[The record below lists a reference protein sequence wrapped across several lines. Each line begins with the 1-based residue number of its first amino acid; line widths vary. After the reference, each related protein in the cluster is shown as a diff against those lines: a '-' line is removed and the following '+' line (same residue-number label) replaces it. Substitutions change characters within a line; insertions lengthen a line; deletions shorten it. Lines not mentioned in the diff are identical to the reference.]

1 MLPTVS
7 LKKINQG
14 RSNQGRLNQGRLNQG
29 KSNQINSRQIKLIQ
43 IYFADND
50 LESLDISTLFEYIE
64 ITGDNTGEYGDIKK
78 KIIKYFMGSAL
89 TTFIQKSKVAEN
101 YNDLKREM
109 VKRYDMKK
117 FFKPED
123 ELSKLTDQKF
133 DKFMKYITAF
143 ESLNAQ
149 INPPLTSERQI
160 ELFIRGVSDI
170 EIKKSIDEGAPKL
183 LDEAI
188 LIARTKANSKFKYDS
203 LEFYNAG
210 FTDKFIDKE
219 NRINNNIQDQQ
230 PQIQQQQQVLRPT
243 KIPFPPSGKHPEYN
257 IKQEQNNYANVKKP
271 HYKNKPKGRPL
282 KCYKCG
288 KIGHFANQ
296 CKEEINTITEQ
307 VSFTTNQQ
315 DLKRV
320 SLYGILL
327 INDQPT
333 RCLIDTGSTITMIH
347 ESFAKHLNVKLESC
361 DNDLR
366 AANGSKINI
375 KGKTILTIAI
385 GKVKYTVHNV
395 FVTSHFEFKCLLG
408 TNTLKMMKA
417 TLDIGNETLSSGD
430 DGINLFTYGSIP
442 AVKKETLDN
451 NQVTDQDYHIPFH
464 AFLQEN
470 VNAIAVEPR
479 EKIKDE
485 VRSAKEQVVLSKE
498 ELEGYIKDKEVKEE
512 IKEGLLKLKF
522 PNEVSKSQAVPLII
536 KYQDVF
542 TNTLTEP
549 GAISGVEHQIKLTQ
563 KDASFQAYPV
573 KFTNEQKDFL
583 DEHIKELLKYKIIR
597 ESNSPVSSSVVLRPK
612 PDGSMRMCINYTKL
626 NNITVKD
633 RYPIPDINEIWNQI
647 KGSHVYSKLDMIS
660 GYYQIPIREG
670 DKYLTAF
677 SVPQGLFEF
686 NVMPFGLCNAPAVFQ
701 RTIHKIF
708 KEENRHTLQSFYD
721 DILSHSKSVMD
732 HTPHLEGIFKK
743 MRDNRLLAKLSK
755 CQFFQEEV
763 KFLGHI
769 IESNGVQIDYD
780 RLDPLMKLLD
790 PKNVKELQRLI
801 GTLNFFRKFV
811 DNFASKIKP
820 IYQLLRQDTTFEW
833 NDAYKS
839 ICINI
844 IESLKN
850 NKIILVYPDTKKP
863 FKLETDASDIGVGAT
878 LSQDHGIISFYS
890 RTIRDTEKNYS
901 ASEKECLS
909 VVCALEEFHY
919 IIGTQETLV
928 VTDNSAVSFLRN
940 DLGKIRNKRLINW
953 NVKLASY
960 NITFKYRSGKE
971 NTIADAL
978 SRCPIEKV
986 MSVIPMG
993 ESVKLDSNFDLKIAE
1008 EQRKDKLLA
1017 PIFKYLEESKNH
1029 NHSIVAS
1036 RTSIEAPFHSVINK
1050 VLFRLIVNPT
1060 LFFKRPQIIAICIV
1074 VPTSM
1079 QKEVLEKFHDCSLV
1093 GGHLG
1098 YQKTFS
1104 KLASRYYWNNMGMDV
1119 KEYINNCDICQKM
1132 KTSPFSKFSPELGT
1146 IVVEK
1151 PWDLVAVDFV
1161 GPMKVPSMS
1170 GHKYIIV
1177 FSDYVTKWVEAAA
1190 TVDCTAETTAIHYF
1204 NLIISRHGCP
1214 KRLLSDCGT
1223 SFLNKVISSVNELF
1237 KVKKVNTSPYH
1248 PQTDGLVE
1256 RFNKTIVIMLKS
1268 FTQEV
1273 HTMWDL
1279 YLDSCLFA
1287 YRISI
1292 HSSIGVS
1299 PFSMLYGREATIPS
1313 DLGTLNPFNKLV
1325 TTNDNYV
1332 GKLKETINKSLEIAK
1347 TKTQESQTKQ
1357 KQYYDGLKTRKNSIS
1372 PGDYV
1377 LLKNQTVK
1385 EEELKKFRPSWIGPF
1400 KVVRILS
1407 NQTIQVQ
1414 VPLGSNMST
1423 TQSLRN
1429 CKRYF
1434 NRINKLN
1441 QLPSFINQPSQV
1453 SMNELSFSRLVNPSI
1468 VVSSPP
1474 PAVVTSQHGQ
1484 AVTQLPV
1491 VLPKSNRA
1499 G

>member
-1 MLPTVS
+1 MV
-7 LKKINQG
+7 KNK
-14 RSNQGRLNQGRLNQG
+14 
-29 KSNQINSRQIKLIQ
+29 
-43 IYFADND
+43 IYFSDND
-50 LESLDISTLFEYIE
+50 LESTDISTLFEYIE
-64 ITGDNTGEYGDIKK
+64 ITDENAGEYAEVKK
-78 KIIKYFMGSAL
+78 KIIKYFMGSSL

-101 YNDLKREM
+101 YNDLKKEM
-109 VKRYDMKK
+109 IKRYDIKK

-123 ELSKLTDQKF
+123 ELSKLSDQKF
-133 DKFMKYITAF
+133 DKFIKYITSF

-149 INPPLTSERQI
+149 INPPLTAERQI

-170 EIKKSIDEGAPKL
+170 EIKKAIDEGEPKE
-183 LDEAI
+183 LDQAI
-188 LIARTKANSKFKYDS
+188 EIARTKANSKFKYDS

-210 FTDKFIDKE
+210 FTDKYIDKE
-219 NRINNNIQDQQ
+219 NRSNNNVQEQQ
-230 PQIQQQQQVLRPT
+230 VQQQVLRPT
-243 KIPFPPSGKHPEYN
+243 RIPFPPSGKHPEYKV
-257 IKQEQNNYANVKKP
+257 KQEQNNYTNTKKP
-271 HYKNKPKGRPL
+271 QFKSNPKGKIF

-288 KIGHFANQ
+288 KTGHFANKCTEQ
-296 CKEEINTITEQ
+296 INTITEH

-320 SLYGILL
+320 SLYGVLL

-347 ESFAKHLNVKLESC
+347 ESFAKHLNVKLENC

-366 AANGSKINI
+366 AANGSRINI
-375 KGKTILTIAI
+375 KGKTILNIAI
-385 GKVKYTVHNV
+385 GKVKYTIHNV
-395 FVTSHFEFKCLLG
+395 YVTSQFEFKCLLG
-408 TNTLKMMKA
+408 INTLKVMKA
-417 TLDIGNETLSSGD
+417 TINIANETLTSGD
-430 DGINLFTYGSIP
+430 DDINLFTFGNIP
-442 AVKKETLDN
+442 AVKKESSNN

-464 AFLQEN
+464 AYLQEN
-470 VNAIAVEPR
+470 VNAIAVAPR
-479 EKIKDE
+479 ENRIKKEKVDNIKQKSVETNDDAVTSKDE
-485 VRSAKEQVVLSKE
+485 AQPSQDEVLPVKEPVLLSKE
-498 ELEGYIKDKEVKEE
+498 ELESYTKDKEVKEE

-583 DEHIKELLKYKIIR
+583 DKHIKELLKYKIIR

-647 KGSHVYSKLDMIS
+647 KGSKVYSKLDMIS
-660 GYYQIPIREG
+660 GYYQIPIRES

-721 DILSHSKSVMD
+721 DILSHSKSIEE
-732 HTPHLEGIFKK
+732 HTPHLEGIFMK
-743 MRDNRLLAKLSK
+743 MRENKLLAKLSK
-755 CQFFQEEV
+755 CQFYQEEV

-780 RLDPLMKLLD
+780 RLDPLMKLLE

-833 NDAYKS
+833 NEAYKS

-844 IESLKN
+844 IEKLKN
-850 NKIILVYPDTKKP
+850 DKIILVYPDTKKP

-890 RTIRDTEKNYS
+890 RTIRDTEKNFS

-978 SRCPIEKV
+978 SRCPVEKV
-986 MSVIPMG
+986 MTVIPMD
-993 ESVKLDSNFDLKIAE
+993 EPVKLDSNLDLKIAE

-1017 PIFKYLEESKNH
+1017 PLFKYLEESRNH
-1029 NHSIVAS
+1029 NHSLVAS
-1036 RTSIEAPFHSVINK
+1036 RVSIEAPFHTVIKK

-1060 LFFKRPQIIAICIV
+1060 LFFKRPQIVAICIV
-1074 VPTSM
+1074 VPASM

-1098 YQKTFS
+1098 YQKTFA
-1104 KLASRYYWNNMGMDV
+1104 KIASRYYWNNMGMDV

-1132 KTSPFSKFSPELGT
+1132 KTSPFSKFAPELGT

-1161 GPMKVPSMS
+1161 GPMKTPSIA
-1170 GHKYIIV
+1170 GNKYIIV
-1177 FSDYVTKWVEAAA
+1177 FSDYVTKWVEAVA
-1190 TVDCTAETTAIHYF
+1190 TPDCTAETTAIHYF

-1223 SFLNKVISSVNELF
+1223 SFLNKVISNVNEVF

-1287 YRISI
+1287 YRISV
-1292 HSSIGVS
+1292 HASTGSS
-1299 PFSMLYGREATIPS
+1299 PFSMIYGREATIPS
-1313 DLGTLNPFNKLV
+1313 DLGSLNPFNSVV

-1332 GKLKETINKSLEIAK
+1332 GKLKETIKNSLDIAK
-1347 TKTQESQTKQ
+1347 TKTQEAQVNQ
-1357 KQYYDGLKTRKNSIS
+1357 KQYYDGLRTRKNSIS
-1372 PGDYV
+1372 PGDHV

-1385 EEELKKFRPSWIGPF
+1385 EDELKKFRPSWIGPF

-1407 NQTIQVQ
+1407 NQTIQIQ

-1429 CKRYF
+1429 CKKYF
-1434 NRINKLN
+1434 NRMNKLN

-1453 SMNELSFSRLVNPSI
+1453 SMNELSFSRLASPSI
-1468 VVSSPP
+1468 VATSPP
-1474 PAVVTSQHGQ
+1474 PPTNPPQNGQ

-1499 G
+1499 GVNVIIANN